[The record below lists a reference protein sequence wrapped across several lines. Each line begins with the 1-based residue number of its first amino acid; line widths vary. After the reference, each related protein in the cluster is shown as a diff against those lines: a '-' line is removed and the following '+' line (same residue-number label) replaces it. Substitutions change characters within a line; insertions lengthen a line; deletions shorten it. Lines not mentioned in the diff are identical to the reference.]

1 MAERRIIRIENL
13 VTPKRRAFGILLHL
27 HEVDRQGGD
36 TKALIRGSGLPD
48 AVMSDPDML
57 IDITVERRFLE
68 RLMQTEYR
76 DVTPL
81 EAGLAIGASTDISM
95 FAPISNAA
103 KFAGN
108 CLEGLSMFLR
118 FPELVWSNCCVAFGE
133 TDDEEF
139 IEFVPETRSEA
150 LDAFSAARD
159 MASTLG
165 FIFGFYPQAP
175 PPLAMEF
182 QYDHG
187 VIHRSLPERLSGYL
201 RFGCERNQLRMPKGF
216 WMHRPATASAAM
228 FRSLEMAIM
237 RQLPVLRKKDSIAQ
251 LVTRQL
257 QALDPIASLEEVAG
271 QLGLTAR
278 TLSRRL
284 SEEGASFSALQ
295 DEVMIGRAK
304 LYIRHS
310 DLRLSQISD
319 LLGYSEP
326 GAFTRAFKRM
336 TGASPKDWRGA
347 RI

>member
-1 MAERRIIRIENL
+1 MSERRIIRIENL

-27 HEVDRQGGD
+27 HELDRKGSD
-36 TKALIRGSGLPD
+36 TSALIRDSNLPA

-57 IDITVERRFLE
+57 IDIAAERRFLQ
-68 RLMQTEYR
+68 RLLETEYS

-103 KFAGN
+103 KFAGS

-118 FPELVWSNCCVAFGE
+118 FPELIWSNCCVAFGE
-133 TDDEEF
+133 TDEEEF
-139 IEFVPETRSEA
+139 IEFVPETRNET

-165 FIFGFYPQAP
+165 FIHGFYPDAP
-175 PPLAMEF
+175 PPLSMDF
-182 QYDHG
+182 QYDRDVTNRH
-187 VIHRSLPERLSGYL
+187 LPDRLSGLL
-201 RFGCERNQLRMPKGF
+201 RFGRGRNELRMPKGF
-216 WMHRPATASAAM
+216 WTHRPITASAAM

-237 RQLPVLRKKDSIAQ
+237 RQLPVLRRQDRTSH

-257 QALDPIASLEEVAG
+257 RALEPIASLETVAG

-284 SEEGASFSALQ
+284 ADEGVRFSALQ
-295 DEVMIGRAK
+295 DEVMVGRAK

-310 DLRLSQISD
+310 DLSLSQISD
-319 LLGYSEP
+319 ILGYSEP
-326 GAFTRAFKRM
+326 GAFTRAFKRV
-336 TGASPKDWRGA
+336 TGVSPKSWECR
-347 RI
+347 